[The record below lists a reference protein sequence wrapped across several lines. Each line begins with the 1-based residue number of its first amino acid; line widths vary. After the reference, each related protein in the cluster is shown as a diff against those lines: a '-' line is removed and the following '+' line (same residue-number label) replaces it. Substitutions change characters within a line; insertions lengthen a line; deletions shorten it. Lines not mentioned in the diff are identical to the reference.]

1 MKDFSA
7 KTVWIT
13 GASSGIGAGL
23 ARGFAREQAALILS
37 GRREDE
43 LNAVADQC
51 RTLGAVDVKVLPFE
65 TTDFDRLPSLVSEAE
80 QWRGGIDVLINNAGI
95 SQRSL
100 VVDTS
105 MDVYRRILDIDFFA
119 PVALTKLVL
128 PAMRNRGSGLIVVT
142 TSVAGKLG
150 SKLRSGYSA
159 AKFALHGFY
168 ESLRG
173 EVHDDNIGVSLVV
186 PGYVK
191 TDVTVNAITGDGSKQ
206 GKREQEH
213 DGSMTPDELA
223 AEVIPKLKAGKE
235 EIITGSGMPRYA
247 VLLKRFFPGV
257 VSSII
262 RKQTIDD

>member
-23 ARGFAREQAALILS
+23 ARGFAREQSALILS

-43 LNAVADQC
+43 LKAVAEEC
-51 RTLGAVDVKVLPFE
+51 RSLGAVDVLLLSFD
-65 TTDFDRLPSLVSEAE
+65 TTDYDRLPSLVAEAE
-80 QWRGGIDVLINNAGI
+80 GWRGGVDVLVNNAGI

-100 VVDTS
+100 VIDTS

-128 PAMRNRGSGLIVVT
+128 PGMRRRGSGLIVVT
-142 TSVAGKLG
+142 TSVAGKIG

-173 EVHDDNIGVSLVV
+173 EVYEDNISVSLVV
-186 PGYVK
+186 PAYVK
-191 TDVTVNAITGDGSKQ
+191 TDVTVNAITGDGTRQ

-213 DGSMTPDELA
+213 DGSMTPDQLA

-235 EIITGSGMPRYA
+235 EIVTGSGMPRYI
-247 VLLKRFFPGV
+247 VLLNRAFPAL

-262 RKQTIDD
+262 RKQKIDD